1 MFTGAFNPLV
11 PVPKPPQGKKSVP
24 TTQDRTAHHIGFA
37 TSCLSICTKLGN
49 RSAPCTVTLT
59 HVTGKCLKMKVHT
72 INGSSLTWFTPTV
85 RTACRHCWS
94 WRRPKVHTSR
104 TSHTRA
110 HTHTVTAAIS
120 VVIIHYVLC

>member
-11 PVPKPPQGKKSVP
+11 PVPKPPQGKKNVQI

-37 TSCLSICTKLGN
+37 TSCLSICTKLEN

-72 INGSSLTWFTPTV
+72 INGSGLTWFTPTV
-85 RTACRHCWS
+85 RTACQPLLVMAP
-94 WRRPKVHTSR
+94 PKCILHALHIR
-104 TSHTRA
+104 E

-120 VVIIHYVLC
+120 VVIIHYMLC